1 MKPLFALLALL
12 LGTQTA
18 PAQSLPGAT
27 EASRA
32 EARALVEAIGFTG
45 QMRQML
51 PPLTQSMVRALAQT
65 NPDNAA
71 AAQQVVD
78 EILMPDILAHLS
90 EMTDIA
96 VEVYAA
102 KFSAEDL
109 HGLLE
114 FYATPLGKRL
124 IAAQP
129 QIAQQMF
136 QLGSAWGQRTAQAAL
151 AKHAEELRKRG
162 FKL

>member
-1 MKPLFALLALL
+1 MPVLLALL
-12 LGTQTA
+12 AFLLSAA
-18 PAQSLPGAT
+18 PGAAQSLPGAT

-32 EARALVEAIGFTG
+32 EARALVEAIGMTG
-45 QMRQML
+45 QMRQMV
-51 PPLTQSMVRALAQT
+51 PPLAQSMVRSLAQT
-65 NPDNAA
+65 NPGDAA

-78 EILMPDILAHLS
+78 EILMPEILAHLS
-90 EMTDIA
+90 EMSDLA

-102 KFSAEDL
+102 QFTAEDL
-109 HGLLE
+109 RDLRS
-114 FYATPLGKRL
+114 FYETPVGRRL

-129 QIAQQMF
+129 VIATQMF
-136 QLGSAWGQRTAQAAL
+136 QFGAAWGQRTAQAAI

>member
-18 PAQSLPGAT
+18 PAQGLPG
-27 EASRA
+27 
-32 EARALVEAIGFTG
+32 
-45 QMRQML
+45 
-51 PPLTQSMVRALAQT
+51 
-65 NPDNAA
+65 
-71 AAQQVVD
+71 
-78 EILMPDILAHLS
+78 
-90 EMTDIA
+90 A